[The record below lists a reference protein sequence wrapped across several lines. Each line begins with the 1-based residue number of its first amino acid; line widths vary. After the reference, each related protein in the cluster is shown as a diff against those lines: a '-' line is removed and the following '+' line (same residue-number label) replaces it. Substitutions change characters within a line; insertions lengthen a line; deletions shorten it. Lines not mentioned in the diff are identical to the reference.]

1 MNSEIWY
8 YLYVCSRIHLCMW
21 CLYIYLQ
28 VSMPMHAHMEA
39 GEHLP
44 LLRSTFAFEAGSPTE
59 TGAHSLLRLA
69 GQWTSYGPFAF
80 TSQPQNHRHVL
91 SCPVFYMSSGSHVCS
106 ASLLPTE
113 PSPQFLRSKAFLY
126 VNTMS
131 QVENSTPALMGW
143 ITAKTQV
150 L

>member
-1 MNSEIWY
+1 MLKGSFLPSMFLHVKQRQHGLLQLEYNSSENRNAMNSEIWY

-28 VSMPMHAHMEA
+28 VSMPMHAHMES

-69 GQWTSYGPFAF
+69 GQ
-80 TSQPQNHRHVL
+80 
-91 SCPVFYMSSGSHVCS
+91 
-106 ASLLPTE
+106 
-113 PSPQFLRSKAFLY
+113 
-126 VNTMS
+126 
-131 QVENSTPALMGW
+131 
-143 ITAKTQV
+143 
-150 L
+150 